1 MPLSAGFESYLQL
14 FTLGLHQAK
23 ENAAQGIRAFLFENR
38 LNNERPI
45 ADVIGRFCIQRIF
58 LWSVDLA
65 GICSFILHDKI
76 PFHKDSNER
85 GKTDGCWHS
94 STGISPRPMLMGTA
108 HNALWAFNARVSLT
122 LSVCHRPQAAT
133 LALRPGVVRSL
144 RKEVMAHRPYGSA
157 QTGMYPFA
165 LYCGVGLP
173 TGFLCQGASSVH
185 EREKQGKGKL
195 FPLSDRACQLMLTME

>member
-1 MPLSAGFESYLQL
+1 
-14 FTLGLHQAK
+14 
-23 ENAAQGIRAFLFENR
+23 
-38 LNNERPI
+38 
-45 ADVIGRFCIQRIF
+45 
-58 LWSVDLA
+58 
-65 GICSFILHDKI
+65 
-76 PFHKDSNER
+76 
-85 GKTDGCWHS
+85 
-94 STGISPRPMLMGTA
+94 MLMGAA

-122 LSVCHRPQAAT
+122 LPVCHRPQAAT

-144 RKEVMAHRPYGSA
+144 RMEVMAHRPYGST

-173 TGFLCQGASSVH
+173 TGFLCQGAAFGH

>member
-1 MPLSAGFESYLQL
+1 
-14 FTLGLHQAK
+14 
-23 ENAAQGIRAFLFENR
+23 
-38 LNNERPI
+38 
-45 ADVIGRFCIQRIF
+45 
-58 LWSVDLA
+58 
-65 GICSFILHDKI
+65 
-76 PFHKDSNER
+76 
-85 GKTDGCWHS
+85 
-94 STGISPRPMLMGTA
+94 MLMGAA

-122 LSVCHRPQAAT
+122 LPVRRRPQAAT

-165 LYCGVGLP
+165 LYCGAGLP
-173 TGFLCQGASSVH
+173 TGFLCQGAASVH